1 MAAKETGGIAGVSGI
16 GEKSQDREKTVP
28 LTRSTGQKKHSTD
41 KREARSQFTA
51 KYPKRFAT
59 LKHNFDHDS
68 SNIRFLSQLYQGIKV
83 EVYKR
88 ED

>member
-28 LTRSTGQKKHSTD
+28 FTRSTGQKKHSTD

-51 KYPKRFAT
+51 KYPRG
-59 LKHNFDHDS
+59 L
-68 SNIRFLSQLYQGIKV
+68 
-83 EVYKR
+83 
-88 ED
+88 